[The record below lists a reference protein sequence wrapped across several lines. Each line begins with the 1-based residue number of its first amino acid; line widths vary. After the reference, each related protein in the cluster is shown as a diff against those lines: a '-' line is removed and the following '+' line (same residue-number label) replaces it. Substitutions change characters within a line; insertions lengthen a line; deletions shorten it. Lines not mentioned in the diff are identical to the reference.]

1 MKVWLRTLAWSPAL
15 AWLRAW
21 LRASVKVKVAVAVS
35 VRKVAVTT
43 HVPTAVAVS
52 DLLDTVHPL
61 LVVE

>member
-1 MKVWLRTLAWSPAL
+1 MGIPTGAVAGVPVTVNTA
-15 AWLRAW
+15 
-21 LRASVKVKVAVAVS
+21 ASVKVKVVVAVS

-43 HVPTAVAVS
+43 HVPGAVAVS